1 MKRLMQKLN
10 IQILYNSTCMGTWR
24 QKVFN
29 TMVFCQGFQGGGK
42 RESVLNEGT
51 GLYVA
56 VMKFWKWMLVIVAKL
71 NMYNTE
77 LNIKITKN
85 NDH

>member
-1 MKRLMQKLN
+1 MRYLETE
-10 IQILYNSTCMGTWR
+10 S
-24 QKVFN
+24 FN
-29 TMVFCQGFQGGGK
+29 TMVFVRGLGGGK

-71 NMYNTE
+71 NMLNNTE
-77 LNIKITKN
+77 LNIKITKK
-85 NDH
+85 

>member
-1 MKRLMQKLN
+1 MRYLETE
-10 IQILYNSTCMGTWR
+10 S
-24 QKVFN
+24 FN
-29 TMVFCQGFQGGGK
+29 TMVFVRGFREEGR

-71 NMYNTE
+71 NMLNNTE

-85 NDH
+85 NDDH